1 MPVLIVAKCIVN
13 KNALFMI
20 HNPWTVLIVAKCI
33 VNFSNIT
40 EIFNALVVLIVAKCI
55 VNNDI
60 ISFTN
65 ALTTY

>member
-1 MPVLIVAKCIVN
+1 
-13 KNALFMI
+13 MI